1 MTFSFRPKSL
11 IEYSLLFLLCIS
23 SPDIALAQTI
33 SISEEETTW
42 IAERVF
48 ENECFSKGECLIEWN
63 AGEEFLSLGLGHFIW
78 YPAGLKGPF
87 EESFLKYLS
96 YARESGE
103 EIPGWLNT
111 TPFPVCPWNSRADF
125 LANQNDSRLLE
136 LKEFLLATKPRQA
149 AFLIKR
155 LDDALPLILD
165 GLEAEN
171 AKKISKKFYLVSSSP
186 SGIYALV
193 DYINFKG
200 LGILETERYKGEGWG
215 LLQVL
220 SLMNESDGPSAAQQE
235 FVRAAKIVL
244 TQRVANSPAE
254 RNEQKWLSGW
264 LRRLD
269 SYLKE

>member
-1 MTFSFRPKSL
+1 MQRKFIKNTPL
-11 IEYSLLFLLCIS
+11 LLLFFTSFLGIT
-23 SPDIALAQTI
+23 LAQNI
-33 SISEEETTW
+33 SVTPEETAR

-63 AGEEFLSLGLGHFIW
+63 PGEEFLSLGIGHFIW
-78 YPAGLKGPF
+78 YPQGQKGPF

-103 EIPGWLNT
+103 KIPDWLNA
-111 TPFPVCPWNSRADF
+111 TPFPACPWNSCVDF
-125 LANQNDSRLLE
+125 LNNQQDPRLLE
-136 LKEFLLATKPRQA
+136 LRQFLSATKPRQA
-149 AFLIKR
+149 DFLIKR
-155 LDDALPLILD
+155 LEDALPLILD
-165 GLEAEN
+165 GLATEN
-171 AKKISKKFYLVSSSP
+171 ARQIRQKFYLLVSSP
-186 SGIYALV
+186 PGIYALV

-200 LGILETERYKGEGWG
+200 LGILETERYQGQGWG

-220 SLMNESDGPSAAQQE
+220 SQMNEPDSASAARPE

-254 RNEQKWLSGW
+254 RNEQRWLAGW
-264 LRRLD
+264 LWRVE